1 MDRVTALADL
11 RQTTF
16 STVAVEANDVAKCV
30 KLVRKFSGSSDG
42 SVRGAQGEGFSRHG
56 SRIQ

>member
-11 RQTTF
+11 LQTTF

-30 KLVRKFSGSSDG
+30 KRVRKFSPVSLAQAFILGSAQW
-42 SVRGAQGEGFSRHG
+42 SVGCCL
-56 SRIQ
+56 